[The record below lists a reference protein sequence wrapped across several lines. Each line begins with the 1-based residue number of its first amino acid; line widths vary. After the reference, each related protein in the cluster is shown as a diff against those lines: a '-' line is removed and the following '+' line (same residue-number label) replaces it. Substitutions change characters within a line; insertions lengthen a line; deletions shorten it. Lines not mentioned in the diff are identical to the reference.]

1 MKSSSSVEDFKKI
14 AVLML
19 QEYVGSLKEKG
30 ISFTWD
36 DKAVS
41 WLAEHAFGKRSGARD
56 LRNLIRREVE
66 DRIAS
71 VLVEH
76 CDSNVTAIAVTV
88 GDDGAL
94 TLQTLL

>member
-1 MKSSSSVEDFKKI
+1 MDPYRMMTSRSEYRLVLPEFLARVDEIIQFRSLTVEDFKKI

-41 WLAEHAFGKRSGARD
+41 WLAEHAFGKRSGARTSSTP
-56 LRNLIRREVE
+56 
-66 DRIAS
+66 ASTPAASQS
-71 VLVEH
+71 VL
-76 CDSNVTAIAVTV
+76 
-88 GDDGAL
+88 
-94 TLQTLL
+94 